1 MTELFCRY
9 SKCGKQITS
18 DKLWYGLEN
27 LAVYCF
33 NDTCPE
39 NHVRE
44 IWEELEL
51 TMISR
56 NDAQILLEQGRIKQN
71 LEGIL

>member
-39 NHVRE
+39 NHVR
-44 IWEELEL
+44 
-51 TMISR
+51 
-56 NDAQILLEQGRIKQN
+56 
-71 LEGIL
+71 

>member
-1 MTELFCRY
+1 MTELFCGY

-33 NDTCPE
+33 NNICPE
-39 NHVRE
+39 SHAKE
-44 IWEELEL
+44 IMEELEL
-51 TMISR
+51 TSISR

-71 LEGIL
+71 LEGRI